1 MVAFDA
7 SFLILTFD
15 TDAVSKE
22 GGRLQERIDILLSDL
37 QKSKTK
43 IIIPTPA
50 LSEFLVKCDPVFLQ
64 SIHKQAT
71 FRIAPFD
78 EKAAIEAAI
87 LTKDA
92 IRASDKRDPVQA
104 TTWSKIKFDRQ
115 IVAVAKVEGVDA
127 IYSTDPDVAKHAQR
141 AGVPCFG
148 IADLPAAPSVQ
159 ESFSEEVL
167 RGPKEGETHGKT
179 LASPTDVRGGSGG
192 HLEGQAGAENTEKAE
207 GKEAG
212 EE

>member
-15 TDAVSKE
+15 KDAASRE
-22 GGRLQERIDILLSDL
+22 GERLLERIDILLTDL

-50 LSEFLVKCDPVFLQ
+50 LSEFLVKCDPQVLQ
-64 SIHKQAT
+64 AIHKQAT
-71 FRIAPFD
+71 FKIVPFD

-92 IRASDKRDPVQA
+92 IRASDKKDPVQA
-104 TTWSKIKFDRQ
+104 ATWSKIKFDRQ

-127 IYSTDPDVAKHAQR
+127 IYSTDPDVAKHAQK
-141 AGVPCFG
+141 AGITCFG
-148 IADLPAAPSVQ
+148 IADLPPTPSVQ
-159 ESFSEEVL
+159 EAFSEEVL
-167 RGPKEGETHGKT
+167 RGPKEDGQHGKA
-179 LASPTDVRGGSGG
+179 LPNPADVQRSGG
-192 HLEGQAGAENTEKAE
+192 GNPEGEAGAKGPEEAE
-207 GKEAG
+207 GKKT
-212 EE
+212 EEH